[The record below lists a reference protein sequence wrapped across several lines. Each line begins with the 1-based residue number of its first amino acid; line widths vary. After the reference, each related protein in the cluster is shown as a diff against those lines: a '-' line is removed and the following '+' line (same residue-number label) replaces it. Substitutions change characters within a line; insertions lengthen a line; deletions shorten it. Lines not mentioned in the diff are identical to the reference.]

1 MDYYGNNDWWDYI
14 EHGWFGSSRKG
25 SEKKE
30 HRYYMRVSAGTKNG
44 KNVYRYFYS
53 KADYEA
59 YIRSGKKKLT
69 GAYRLEHHPNGRTA
83 HVATEQYVDTDG
95 QTKLRKKY
103 ISAEEADKLRDDK
116 YRRERALK
124 ETPDEKK
131 KRMKQARKRYNKKMS
146 ATRRKIAVQ
155 KGMQTVTRLFGKQMD
170 FKKKPSDKT
179 EKKAYRKAGWRKSL
193 FVPGAYTRK
202 AK

>member
-1 MDYYGNNDWWDYI
+1 MNDWWDYL
-14 EHGWFGSSRKG
+14 EHGFWGNQKG
-25 SEKKE
+25 RAKGNHK
-30 HRYYMRVSAGTKNG
+30 YYMRVSAGTKNG
-44 KNVYRYFYS
+44 RNVYRYFYS

-116 YRRERALK
+116 YRRRTRFERDAEGKEKAHETSQEALQQ
-124 ETPDEKK
+124 EDVRNAAQDRCEERYAGGCPTHG
-131 KRMKQARKRYNKKMS
+131 QAD
-146 ATRRKIAVQ
+146 
-155 KGMQTVTRLFGKQMD
+155 GL
-170 FKKKPSDKT
+170 
-179 EKKAYRKAGWRKSL
+179 
-193 FVPGAYTRK
+193 
-202 AK
+202 

>member
-1 MDYYGNNDWWDYI
+1 MNDWWDYL
-14 EHGWFGSSRKG
+14 EHGFWGNQKG
-25 SEKKE
+25 SAKGNRK
-30 HRYYMRVSAGTKNG
+30 YYMRVSAGTKNG
-44 KNVYRYFYS
+44 RNVYRYFYS

-179 EKKAYRKAGWRKSL
+179 EKKAYRKAGWQKSL